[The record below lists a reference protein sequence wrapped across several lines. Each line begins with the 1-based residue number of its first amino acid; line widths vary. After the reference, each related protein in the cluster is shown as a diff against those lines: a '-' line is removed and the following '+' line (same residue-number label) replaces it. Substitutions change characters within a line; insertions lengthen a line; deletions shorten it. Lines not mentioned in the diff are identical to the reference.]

1 MSDTLDALLSRFPGD
16 GVLRAIVLRP
26 AREEAAI
33 SVTQAVA
40 RAGHG
45 LEGDRSAARAAGGS
59 SKRQVTL
66 FQHEHLALLAAWL
79 RRDHVDPLLLRRN
92 LVVSGLNLVSAKSP
106 LRDLLLRL
114 HVGATAVL
122 EVTGPCDPCSKMEL
136 TLGAGAYTALRGHGG
151 LTARVLVDGEIRLG
165 DRVWIERPTA

>member
-1 MSDTLDALLSRFPGD
+1 MSETLDTLLSRFPGD
-16 GVLRAIVLRP
+16 GLLQAIVLRP
-26 AREEAAI
+26 ARDCAAV
-33 SVTQAVA
+33 SVTQA
-40 RAGHG
+40 RALAGRG

-79 RRDHVDPLLLRRN
+79 RREHVDPLLLRRN

-106 LRDLLLRL
+106 LRDLNLRL
-114 HVGATAVL
+114 HVGASAVL
-122 EVTGPCDPCSKMEL
+122 EVTGPCDPCSKMER

-165 DRVWIERPTA
+165 DRVWIERTTQ